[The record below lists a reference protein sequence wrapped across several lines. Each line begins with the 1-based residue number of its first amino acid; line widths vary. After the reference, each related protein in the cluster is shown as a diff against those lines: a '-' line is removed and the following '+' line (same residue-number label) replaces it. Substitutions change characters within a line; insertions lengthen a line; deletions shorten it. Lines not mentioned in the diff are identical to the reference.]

1 MRSARECL
9 APIELFHP
17 CPSRVAPAP
26 ERFLNIR
33 LRLLLLFLAVW
44 LPAAAGFGLLARSIY
59 LHETSSTQE
68 QVQQYARG
76 LNALIERELDK
87 RAVMARTL
95 GASASLKRR
104 ELQTFYDEASAAAHE
119 TDSWIILVTPT
130 VEVMNTRV
138 AWQADMAL
146 PRPAGAPMATGEPGV
161 FFTAK
166 RPVTHR
172 PVIALFGP
180 ELGVTPPA
188 YDIGVAFDPSIIQ
201 TVVERSPMPDALV
214 SVIDNRQLIMART
227 RDPAVWLGRTAG
239 DEIRRRAAAGMEGF
253 LESRTLDGVASLT
266 YLTGPNRYH
275 WNVIVATP
283 KEFVG
288 ATARRL
294 TLQAVGAASGLLLIG
309 LCLVLYSSN
318 RIGRLIDALQAAAM
332 TLREDRI
339 PPPMAS
345 GVPEIDGVSTV
356 LHEAGI
362 RSHEA
367 TRTLEDRVARAVQ
380 DAQDAQ
386 AKLLDGQKHEAIGR
400 LTGGLAHDFN
410 NLLQTIRTGLQVI
423 EMSRDG
429 PPPARVVEAAVR
441 ATNRAA
447 ELVKQ
452 MLAFSRAR
460 PQKLAAVDFS
470 DFLLGARELIQK
482 AIGQG
487 IELVADVEP
496 GLPPLHVDPTQ
507 LELALLNLIFNARD
521 AMPQGGR
528 ITVGARSNGSHDVV
542 VEVADTGAG
551 MDEPTR
557 VRAMEPYFTT
567 KAIGAGS
574 GLGLAQVRAFS
585 LQSGGDVR
593 LHSEPG
599 VGTRVE
605 MLLPSIDAAPEKAAV
620 GPNAAP
626 GRSLR
631 VLMVEDD
638 PLVASVVVPAL
649 TATGHSI
656 TLCATADSAAEL
668 LGSGALFDVVFTDVM
683 MPGKMNGMELRAW
696 CARHRPEL
704 PVVVATGYS
713 AQSSSDAE
721 ILSKPYE
728 LGELSAALSRAAAA
742 TRGADPS

>member
-1 MRSARECL
+1 M
-9 APIELFHP
+9 
-17 CPSRVAPAP
+17 
-26 ERFLNIR
+26 NIR
-33 LRLLLLFLAVW
+33 LRLLLLVFAVW

-59 LHETSSTQE
+59 LHETAITQE
-68 QVQQYARG
+68 HVQQFARS

-104 ELQTFYDEASAAAHE
+104 DLQAFYAEASTASRD
-119 TDSWIILVTPT
+119 TGSWIILVTPT
-130 VEVMNTRV
+130 VEVMNTR
-138 AWQADMAL
+138 APWREDMAL
-146 PRPAGAPMATGEPGV
+146 ARPPGAPMVDGEPGV
-161 FFTAK
+161 FFAA
-166 RPVTHR
+166 RGPVTHK

-180 ELGVTPPA
+180 ELGVAPPA
-188 YDIGVAFDPSIIQ
+188 YDVGVAFDPS
-201 TVVERSPMPDALV
+201 VVQAVLERSPMPDSSLV
-214 SVIDNRQLIMART
+214 SVIDDRQLIMART
-227 RDPAVWLGRTAG
+227 RDPLVWLGRPAG
-239 DEIRRRAAAGMEGF
+239 DEIRRRARGGIEGF

-266 YLTGPNRYH
+266 YLSNPNRYR

-309 LCLVLYSSN
+309 LCLVLYSSH
-318 RIGRLIDALQAAAM
+318 RISRLISALQTAAM

-339 PPPMAS
+339 PAQLAS
-345 GVPEIDGVSTV
+345 GVREIDGISTV
-356 LHEAGI
+356 LREAGL

-367 TRTLEDRVARAVQ
+367 TRTLEERVARAVQ

-423 EMSRDG
+423 EMSKDG
-429 PPPARVVEAAVR
+429 PPPARVVDAAVR

-460 PQKLAAVDFS
+460 PQRLAAVAFA

-507 LELALLNLIFNARD
+507 LELALLNLVFNARD
-521 AMPQGGR
+521 AMPRGGR
-528 ITVGARSNGSHDVV
+528 ITVSARSNGAQGVM
-542 VEVADTGAG
+542 VEVADTGTG
-551 MDEPTR
+551 MDEQTR
-557 VRAMEPYFTT
+557 ARAMEPYFTT
-567 KAIGAGS
+567 KPIGAGS

-593 LHSEPG
+593 LYSEAG
-599 VGTRVE
+599 AGTRVQ
-605 MLLPSIDAAPEKAAV
+605 MLLPSTDGSPEAG
-620 GPNAAP
+620 GPGADPAP
-626 GRSLR
+626 GRPLDI
-631 VLMVEDD
+631 LMVEDD
-638 PLVASVVVPAL
+638 LLVASVVAPAL
-649 TATGHSI
+649 AAAGHSV
-656 TLCATADSAAEL
+656 TLHATADAAAEL
-668 LGSGALFDVVFTDVM
+668 LASGAAFDVLFTDVM
-683 MPGKMNGMELRAW
+683 MPGKMNGMELRTW
-696 CARHRPEL
+696 CAEHRPDL

-713 AQSSSDAE
+713 AQSASDAA
-721 ILSKPYE
+721 LLGKPYE
-728 LGELSAALSRAAAA
+728 MSELLGALNRATAAARA
-742 TRGADPS
+742 GGPP